1 MKIDVKDAK
10 ALVLRTLAEVR
21 RNTLLFFDKDKDS
34 RDIRL
39 CRYNDSDDPALVCKV
54 KFKNTRVVE
63 VAVDVKGVHLAFKQ
77 KGKEYNLVERY
88 KTLRTDTIALDTE
101 SITGALAQSFI
112 WGSSHPEITW
122 KKAMGVPLY
131 SLDVI
136 HSLGKD
142 KVAYARINEA
152 TKLQNAGNG
161 KAIYSLD
168 LMVNGKFLNVRL
180 PLKVADKTVLP
191 GRYLLIDHAGETIT
205 CSLSTLPHYL
215 ALDR

>member
-1 MKIDVKDAK
+1 MKITVNEAK

-21 RNTLLFFDKDKDS
+21 RNTLLFFEKDKDS

-39 CRYNDSDDPALVCKV
+39 CRYNDPEDRRLVCKV

-63 VAVDVKGVHLAFKQ
+63 VSVDEKGVHLAFKQ

-88 KTLRTDTIALDTE
+88 KCIRTDTIPLDTILI
-101 SITGALAQSFI
+101 SGALAQCFI

-122 KKAMGVPLY
+122 QKAIGVPLY

-136 HSLGKD
+136 HSLGKN
-142 KVAYARINEA
+142 KVGYARINNA
-152 TKLQNAGNG
+152 TKLQNLGDG

-168 LMVNGKFLNVRL
+168 LMVNGKFLNAKL

-205 CSLSTLPHYL
+205 CALSTLPHYL